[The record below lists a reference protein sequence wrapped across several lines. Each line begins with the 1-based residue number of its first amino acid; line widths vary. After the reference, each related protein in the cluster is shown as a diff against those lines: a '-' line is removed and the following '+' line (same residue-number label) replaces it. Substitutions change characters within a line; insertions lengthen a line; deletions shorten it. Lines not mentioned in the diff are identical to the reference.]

1 MGGTYT
7 SHAEMRNAYKIMVQ
21 IDDKMIMITYSL
33 TPWCRIFF
41 EKLTVSQLV
50 KQPTFFMEPKGSLLS
65 SQKPAPGPYPEPAE
79 SSSPHRSLSP

>member
-50 KQPTFFMEPKGSLLS
+50 IYGTRRFIAMLTKACHRTLS
-65 SQKPAPGPYPEPAE
+65 
-79 SSSPHRSLSP
+79 